1 MGNYN
6 SYYEGGSY
14 LSSEAKTRICILI
27 NAVYFFLESVFIVV
41 EKDQYRLVVIHNR
54 KLIVDERYDTIRGAK
69 IAFYRMYKEKACAKG
84 LRNEWSAN
92 YEPDKRW
99 LSRKL
104 EAKPQLLNKAS

>member
-1 MGNYN
+1 MGNNN
-6 SYYEGGSY
+6 SFFGSGSHLTPEG
-14 LSSEAKTRICILI
+14 KTRICMLI

-41 EKDQYRLVVIHNR
+41 TKDHCRLVVIHNR
-54 KLIVDERYDTIRGAK
+54 KLIVDECYDTIRGAK

-99 LSRKL
+99 LTKKL
-104 EAKPQLLNKAS
+104 EP